1 MGILMSVRFRLPSH
15 LCFAVAVFA
24 LCMMAAF
31 PGEAKQKPPE
41 DRPMDF
47 ILVHTGDCS
56 ESCIQ
61 WISAEGEITSDS
73 PKRLKAL
80 LKRLKGKK
88 LPVVFQS
95 YGGAVNGALAIGR
108 LIRAAGLETAVG
120 RTTLNDCPML
130 DRRCTQKIVRNGWSE
145 GEVTSAGSYCYSA
158 CPLAFAGGT
167 VRAGAGISLIGLHQV
182 TNGRKSADY
191 GTPGKR
197 NLDAIST
204 RSDVALKR
212 KLSVYFTE
220 MGIKPDEIFAM
231 MGLAAPDGMHFLSNI
246 EAMKSGLITKESN
259 YSNEPGFVFYA
270 TDAQP
275 TDAVAN

>member
-1 MGILMSVRFRLPSH
+1 MDIRRRRNNIGQPETTKGSSEATKGQETACCVSVLWWRRQRCACDWTFDPSSWPRNRRWSHHAERLPHAGS
-15 LCFAVAVFA
+15 A
-24 LCMMAAF
+24 LH
-31 PGEAKQKPPE
+31 PKDRQKW
-41 DRPMDF
+41 
-47 ILVHTGDCS
+47 LV
-56 ESCIQ
+56 
-61 WISAEGEITSDS
+61 
-73 PKRLKAL
+73 R
-80 LKRLKGKK
+80 
-88 LPVVFQS
+88 
-95 YGGAVNGALAIGR
+95 
-108 LIRAAGLETAVG
+108 
-120 RTTLNDCPML
+120 
-130 DRRCTQKIVRNGWSE
+130 

-220 MGIKPDEIFAM
+220 MGIKPDEMFAM